1 MKKSMKKFM
10 IACAAVSSIAIAAG
24 MSAMAAD
31 ISANYSADNNSIPVA
46 TPDGAA
52 DGTQMTVLVVPSDK
66 KAAVTDADILYINQA
81 AKGEL
86 PATALL
92 KGESLADGTYSV
104 LVGYYNAENTFS
116 IAEDTFTIG
125 SAGGEGT
132 DVLVGDV
139 NVDTRITSGDAGEI
153 LTFIADEDG
162 IDEGTVAWYAAA
174 FSNALND
181 TRITSGDAGE
191 ILTYIAD
198 EFSESV
204 GETVKVTLN

>member
-52 DGTQMTVLVVPSDK
+52 DGTQMTVLVVPTDK

-104 LVGYYNAENTFS
+104 LVGYYDAAGAFA

-125 SAGGEGT
+125 EAAPEYT
-132 DVLVGDV
+132 LGDV
-139 NVDTRITSGDAGEI
+139 DDNGKINAADASKVISHALKKAILNETQQLAADVDKNEKINAADASKIISFALKKITS
-153 LTFIADEDG
+153 F
-162 IDEGTVAWYAAA
+162 
-174 FSNALND
+174 
-181 TRITSGDAGE
+181 
-191 ILTYIAD
+191 
-198 EFSESV
+198 
-204 GETVKVTLN
+204 